1 MTQSIEV
8 DHKNSLSYRR
18 YRVGEVLRHALS
30 DVFVRGE
37 LRDPGLEGTTITV
50 SEVRVSPDLRVATVY
65 VSSLGDFK
73 KENLIE
79 GLTRAT
85 PYLKTRIS
93 GTVRLRYVPK
103 FIFQLDPSISQ
114 SERINKVLH
123 GPKVLKDL
131 GKPLD
136 KEDESSNRG

>member
-1 MTQSIEV
+1 MEL
-8 DHKNSLSYRR
+8 DHKNSLGYRR
-18 YRVGEVLRHALS
+18 LRVGEVLRHALS
-30 DVFVRGE
+30 DIFVRGE
-37 LRDPGLEGTTITV
+37 LRDPSLEGTAITV

-79 GLTRAT
+79 GLERAT

-93 GTVRLRYVPK
+93 GTVNLRYVPK
-103 FIFQLDPSISQ
+103 FIFQLDPGISQ

-123 GPKVLKDL
+123 GPKVLKDQ

-136 KEDESSNRG
+136 KEDESTNRG

>member
-1 MTQSIEV
+1 MTQSMKL

-30 DVFVRGE
+30 DIFVRGE

-50 SEVRVSPDLRVATVY
+50 SAVRVSPDLRVATVY

-79 GLTRAT
+79 GLERAT

-103 FIFQLDPSISQ
+103 FIFELDVSANDVSANNVQTYFQKQVKIWNQ
-114 SERINKVLH
+114 IF
-123 GPKVLKDL
+123 G
-131 GKPLD
+131 
-136 KEDESSNRG
+136 